1 MKMRMINEPGKPSIF
16 NTRHRRRLY
25 SLTPLSL
32 LATLLAAALLH
43 RLALLGLEAVPVHV
57 LHVLVV
63 FLWLGGGPLGSA
75 LRGVVRLNRLR
86 ARRRASAPQGIGA
99 DLVLPLISGGSV
111 GGPLQRLVPRADD
124 GVGT

>member
-1 MKMRMINEPGKPSIF
+1 MINEPGKPI
-16 NTRHRRRLY
+16 
-25 SLTPLSL
+25 LTPGTADTAILTDTLSL

-86 ARRRASAPQGIGA
+86 ARRRR
-99 DLVLPLISGGSV
+99 LRVSGRTWFC
-111 GGPLQRLVPRADD
+111 L
-124 GVGT
+124 